1 MQPAT
6 IPKRIDTIEIGR
18 GLAALAVLMLHA
30 EGMKT
35 QYFGTQTHR
44 FFTYGFLGVDFFF
57 VLSGFII
64 YFVHKADIGKPA
76 KARDYLI
83 KRTFRI
89 YPAYLA
95 VLALFIASIP
105 FQNIKP
111 VITALS
117 SVSELAI
124 FNKPPLIGQAWTL
137 QHELVFYAVF
147 LMCIVSK
154 YLGGATFVV
163 WILTCI
169 FYHSGKGIVP
179 NETWFDLLVHPF
191 NAFFALGAITAFVY
205 SKGGNIWRNS
215 SFVFLLLG
223 LSASVA
229 IFYLKLDLKTNS
241 YSRYFLSGLGFNAIM
256 VGLLMSSKYLT
267 KIPTSIA
274 FLADISYA
282 SYISHAFVIMITYTL
297 MGKLNLFQALPQLI
311 CFLIAVG
318 ACLIAAYGL
327 HRVVELPCLRFG
339 RQLTKVQGS

>member
-1 MQPAT
+1 MQAAAS
-6 IPKRIDTIEIGR
+6 PKRIDTIEIGR
-18 GLAALAVLMLHA
+18 GLAALAVLMLHG

-111 VITALS
+111 DISALS
-117 SVSELAI
+117 FISELAI

-147 LMCIVSK
+147 LLCIVSK
-154 YLGGATFVV
+154 YIGGATFVT
-163 WILTCI
+163 WIATCI
-169 FYHSGKGIVP
+169 FYHAGKSIVP

-191 NAFFALGAITAFVY
+191 NAFFALGGLTAFVY

-223 LSASVA
+223 LLAGLA
-229 IFYLKLDLKTNS
+229 IFYLKLELKTNS
-241 YSRYFLSGLGFNAIM
+241 YLRYFLSGLVFNAIM
-256 VGLLMSSKYLT
+256 VALLLSSKYLT
-267 KIPTSIA
+267 KIPKPIA

-297 MGKLNLFQALPQLI
+297 MGKLKLFEILPQLI
-311 CFLIAVG
+311 CFFIAVV
-318 ACLIAAYGL
+318 ACIIAAYGL
-327 HRVVELPCLRFG
+327 HRVIELPSLRFG
-339 RQLTKVQGS
+339 RQLTQARPH